1 MSKCKDNNEC
11 GKELRKSKIGGQALI
26 EGIMMKGVYNSA
38 MACRL
43 PDGTIDVEVWENKYG
58 KNMPWYRKAPFIRGS
73 VNMVTQL
80 IEGYKCLM
88 KSADK
93 QFNEDLEL
101 FIEWYKKNKVT
112 KMERSA
118 AIDAFKGY
126 LISKKR
132 DIEGLDIEALYD
144 KYLEDM
150 ENYQYEEPSKLD
162 IWLTEK
168 LGDKIMPVISV
179 ISIVLSLII
188 CVALFKFLPST
199 IGNLVR
205 MLIDN
210 EIVVAIAE
218 GFSKIAIFIAYLALT
233 ALMKDIRIT
242 YEYHG
247 AEHKTI
253 ACLEAG
259 EELTVENIK
268 KHSRFHPRCGTSF
281 IFIALITSIIVFI
294 ILFSILPEISLGSSI
309 LNTLARVGIQ
319 IIFLPFIVGISYEL
333 IRLAGT
339 HTNAF
344 TKILSAPGLAIQ
356 RITTREPSDKQIE
369 VAIAAIKP
377 CIPENLEDDQW

>member
-93 QFNEDLEL
+93 QFNEDLEF

-132 DIEGLDIEALYD
+132 DVEGLDIEALYD

>member
-1 MSKCKDNNEC
+1 
-11 GKELRKSKIGGQALI
+11 
-26 EGIMMKGVYNSA
+26 
-38 MACRL
+38 
-43 PDGTIDVEVWENKYG
+43 
-58 KNMPWYRKAPFIRGS
+58 
-73 VNMVTQL
+73 MVTQL
-80 IEGYKCLM
+80 IEGSKCLM
-88 KSADK
+88 KSAEK
-93 QFNEDLEL
+93 QFNEDLEF
-101 FIEWYKKNKVT
+101 FIEWYRKNKVA
-112 KMERSA
+112 KMERAA
-118 AIDAFKGY
+118 AIDAFKQY

-132 DIEGLDIEALYD
+132 DVEELDIEALYD

-162 IWLTEK
+162 MWLTEK
-168 LGDKIMPVISV
+168 LGDNIMPVVSV
-179 ISIVLSLII
+179 ISIVLSLVI

-205 MLIDN
+205 MIIDN

-259 EELTVENIK
+259 EELCVENIK

-294 ILFSILPEISLGSSI
+294 VLFSILPEISLGSTL
-309 LNTLARVGIQ
+309 LNTIARVGIQ
-319 IIFLPFIVGISYEL
+319 LIFLPFIVGISYEL

>member
-1 MSKCKDNNEC
+1 MSKCKDNKEC
-11 GKELRKSKIGGQALI
+11 GKEIRKSKIGGQALI
-26 EGIMMKGVYNSA
+26 EGVMMKGVYKSA

-43 PDGTIDVEVWENKYG
+43 PDGTIDVEVWDNKHG
-58 KNMPWYRKAPFIRGS
+58 KNLPWYRKTPFVRGA

-88 KSADK
+88 KSAEK
-93 QFNEDLEL
+93 QFNEDLEF
-101 FIEWYKKNKVT
+101 FIEWYRKNKVA
-112 KMERSA
+112 KMERAA
-118 AIDAFKGY
+118 AIDAFKQY

-132 DIEGLDIEALYD
+132 DVEELDIEALYD

-162 IWLTEK
+162 MWLTEK
-168 LGDKIMPVISV
+168 LGDNIMPVVSV
-179 ISIVLSLII
+179 ISIVLSLVI

-205 MLIDN
+205 MIIDN

-259 EELTVENIK
+259 EELCVENIK

-294 ILFSILPEISLGSSI
+294 VLFSILPEISLGSTL
-309 LNTLARVGIQ
+309 LNTIARVGIQ
-319 IIFLPFIVGISYEL
+319 LIFLPFIVGISYEL

-356 RITTREPSDKQIE
+356 RITTREPNDKQIE

>member
-1 MSKCKDNNEC
+1 MSKCTNKDNC
-11 GKELRKSKIGGQALI
+11 PPSLRKSKIGGQALI
-26 EGIMMKGVYNSA
+26 EGIMMKGVYKSA

-43 PDGTIDVEVWENKYG
+43 PDGTIDLEVWDNKHG
-58 KNMPWYRKAPFIRGS
+58 KNLPWYKKTPFVRGT

-93 QFNEDLEL
+93 QFNEDLEF
-101 FIEWYKKNKVT
+101 FIEWYKKNKIE
-112 KMERSA
+112 KKSREDAISA
-118 AIDAFKGY
+118 FSDY
-126 LISKKR
+126 LVSKKR
-132 DIEGLDIEALYD
+132 DVSELDLEELYD
-144 KYLEDM
+144 KYLADM
-150 ENYQYEEPSKLD
+150 ENYQYEEPTKFEQ
-162 IWLTEK
+162 WLTEK
-168 LGDKIMPVISV
+168 LGDKIMPIISV
-179 ISIVLSLII
+179 ISIVLSLVI
-188 CVALFKFLPST
+188 CVLLFKFLPST
-199 IGNLVR
+199 IGGLVR
-205 MLIDN
+205 KIYDN
-210 EIVVAIAE
+210 EILVSIVE
-218 GFSKIAIFIAYLALT
+218 GVSKIGIFIAYLALT

-259 EELTVENIK
+259 EELTVENVK

-281 IFIALITSIIVFI
+281 VFIALITSIIVFI
-294 ILFSILPEISLGSSI
+294 VLFSILPEISLGSNI

-319 IIFLPFIVGISYEL
+319 LIFLPFIVGISYEF

-356 RITTREPSDKQIE
+356 RITTREPNDRQIE